1 MASYSLTLRGDLD
14 RKLTIE
20 EMDNN
25 LLYLQENGGGTITGN
40 PSEVLY
46 FDTNGDVTSDSSFT
60 RGTNSTHI
68 ELLNTGTTSHY
79 IHQGNDILGFTGVD
93 GTAIISIKDDAKA
106 AIAIVNSNGLFQNLD
121 LLAEI
126 VYSDND
132 VLSIVTTNKLGTT
145 IFYQGATESQLK
157 VNEKISI
164 NTTTFSMNG
173 NDGFS
178 GTVYSPITSITCV
191 NGIVTDI
198 QYGCLLGESKI
209 ELFGGGY
216 KNIKFILPDDILLS
230 YDPIAKG
237 KTSVIV
243 REIQMFRSVV
253 VDINNGL
260 LISSPSHNHY
270 VKRNGNWIIQKTG
283 DVIIGDI
290 LMDINNNEIEIKSMI
305 YSEGQFDVYNI
316 VVSGNHLYY
325 ANGILTHN
333 KA

>member
-1 MASYSLTLRGDLD
+1 MASTYSLTLRGDLD

-25 LLYLQENGGGTITGN
+25 FLYLQENGGGSITGN

-46 FDTNGDVTSDSSFT
+46 FDTNGYVTSDSSFI

-68 ELLNTGTTSHY
+68 ELYTGTTSHY
-79 IHQGNDILGFTGVD
+79 IHQSNDILGFTGVD
-93 GTAIISIKDDAKA
+93 GTAIISIKDDAQA
-106 AIAIVNSNGLFQNLD
+106 AIAVVNSNGLFQNLD

-145 IFYQGATESQLK
+145 IYYQGSTESQLK
-157 VNEKISI
+157 VSEKVSI
-164 NTTTFSMNG
+164 DTTTFSMNG

-198 QYGCLLGESKI
+198 QYGCLLGNSKI
-209 ELFGGGY
+209 ELFNGSY
-216 KNIKFILPDDILLS
+216 KEIKFILPDDVLLS
-230 YDPIAKG
+230 YNTITKG
-237 KTSVIV
+237 KTSVVV

-253 VDINNGL
+253 VDINSGL

-270 VKRNGNWIIQKTG
+270 IKRGGNWVVQKTG
-283 DVIIGDI
+283 ELIIGDI
-290 LMDINNNEIEIKSMI
+290 LMDINNNEIEINSMV
-305 YSEGQFDVYNI
+305 YSEGLFDVYNI

-333 KA
+333 KP

>member
-1 MASYSLTLRGDLD
+1 
-14 RKLTIE
+14 
-20 EMDNN
+20 MDNN

-46 FDTNGDVTSDSSFT
+46 FGNNGSATSDSLFT
-60 RGTNSTHI
+60 RGTNSTYI
-68 ELLNTGTTSHY
+68 ELPGNSGTSSHFIEQSENLLGYQGVPGTSIVSTKGYGRALIAVADADGFFSNIDLVSEMVYNNTDT
-79 IHQGNDILGFTGVD
+79 N
-93 GTAIISIKDDAKA
+93 
-106 AIAIVNSNGLFQNLD
+106 
-121 LLAEI
+121 
-126 VYSDND
+126 
-132 VLSIVTTNKLGTT
+132 VLSIVNTSKVGVSL
-145 IFYQGATESQLK
+145 FYQGHTSSQSESQLK
-157 VNEKISI
+157 VNDTVSIS
-164 NTTTFSMNG
+164 TATFSMNG

-198 QYGCLLGESKI
+198 QYGCLLGDSKI

-230 YDPIAKG
+230 YDHVTKS
-237 KTSVIV
+237 KTSAVV

-270 VKRNGNWIIQKTG
+270 IKRNGNWIVQKTG
-283 DVIIGDI
+283 EVIIGDI
-290 LMDINNNEIEIKSMI
+290 LMDINNNEIEIKSTV

-333 KA
+333 K